1 MHLGVL
7 DNDPH
12 PLSKTPGKP
21 PEKNG
26 IGEML
31 DGTKA
36 LQMRLSHKTG
46 FWMASAISVRPVSAV
61 AGTSFGTNP

>member
-1 MHLGVL
+1 MSLGVL

-26 IGEML
+26 IGEVL

-36 LQMRLSHKTG
+36 LQMGR
-46 FWMASAISVRPVSAV
+46 FWGVFWYA
-61 AGTSFGTNP
+61 

>member
-1 MHLGVL
+1 MALRLSAREPGSGFPGGESRFRRARGRMGLGVL

-26 IGEML
+26 IGKVL

-36 LQMRLSHKTG
+36 LQMGR
-46 FWMASAISVRPVSAV
+46 F
-61 AGTSFGTNP
+61 